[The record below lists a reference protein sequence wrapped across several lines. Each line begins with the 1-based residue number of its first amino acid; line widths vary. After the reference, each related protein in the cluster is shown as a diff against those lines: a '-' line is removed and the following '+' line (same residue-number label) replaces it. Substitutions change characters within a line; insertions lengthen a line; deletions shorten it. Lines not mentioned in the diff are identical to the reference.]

1 MTENNTQINI
11 NGMAHVILT
20 VSQFEKARSFY
31 SGLLPEF
38 GMSLVHD
45 GPDFCYH
52 VGARTAIGVRKCD
65 SEFSDERFQQ
75 YRVGLHHLCLRARSR
90 ADVDKT
96 ASLVASLG
104 AVIVRGPEERE
115 WAPGYYYVLFEDP
128 DGIRLEV
135 NFIPGAGLIKDDEN
149 FGSKEDYVRV
159 DGQDTVSKA

>member
-1 MTENNTQINI
+1 MTEDNTKIDI

-20 VSQFEKARSFY
+20 VSQFEKARHFY
-31 SGLLPEF
+31 GSLMPKF
-38 GMSLVHD
+38 GKSLVHD

-65 SEFSDERFQQ
+65 PEFSKECFQQ

-96 ASLVASLG
+96 ASLVISLG
-104 AVIVRGPEERE
+104 ARIVRGPEERE

-135 NFIPGAGLIKDDEN
+135 NFIPGTGLLKDGES
-149 FGSKEDYVRV
+149 FGGKEDYVRV
-159 DGQDTVSKA
+159 DGKDTAFKT